1 MPTVYR
7 SGLNQGLEM
16 LLDTE
21 TWDNADPSAE
31 SDGFSILVK
40 NSYEASLVSSNFCF
54 SIHC

>member
-40 NSYEASLVSSNFCF
+40 NSYE
-54 SIHC
+54 HPW